1 MSSLPSTDLK
11 QFRKR
16 SYVIVAIQLILAM
29 GFIFRPGSYLPKEGY
44 IFYQSYYADVMI
56 PFAFYFL
63 LSLNEKSLHFLRSW
77 IVKAAIIFLVM
88 TTSEVLQ
95 YFGIYAFG
103 VTFDPMD
110 IVAFGVGTILAVL
123 VDIFLFPR
131 IFSFWE
137 VKK

>member
-1 MSSLPSTDLK
+1 MSSLPPTDLK

-16 SYVIVAIQLILAM
+16 SYVIVAIQLILVM
-29 GFIFRPGSYLPKEGY
+29 GFILRPATYLPREGY

-77 IVKAAIIFLVM
+77 IVKASIIFLVM
-88 TTSEVLQ
+88 TSSEVLQ

-131 IFSFWE
+131 IFSFWKI
-137 VKK
+137 KK